1 MNEILKIEGVIKAFG
16 GVRALDDIDVSLDR
30 GTVFGV
36 IGPNGSGKTTLL
48 NAINGVVHPDS
59 GRIHVRGLDTTN
71 LPSHRL
77 AAMGVMRTFQNPRV
91 FETITVRR
99 NMLVPLLHSDVAAS
113 EVADRATELLDLI
126 GLTHLSDLPASG
138 LSGGQQKLLEFARA
152 LMTEPDIVLMDEPFG
167 GMHPGIKSTLIDRIK
182 RINSER
188 RVTFVIVSHEIPN
201 LMELSDRV
209 VCLHQGRLIADGTAD
224 QIRADDEVVEAY
236 LGR

>member
-1 MNEILKIEGVIKAFG
+1 
-16 GVRALDDIDVSLDR
+16 
-30 GTVFGV
+30 
-36 IGPNGSGKTTLL
+36 
-48 NAINGVVHPDS
+48 
-59 GRIHVRGLDTTN
+59 
-71 LPSHRL
+71 
-77 AAMGVMRTFQNPRV
+77 
-91 FETITVRR
+91 
-99 NMLVPLLHSDVAAS
+99 MLVPLLHSDVAAS

-126 GLTHLSDLPASG
+126 GLAHLSDLPASG